1 MILDRVDY
9 KDYRRDH
16 ALITA
21 RKAEY
26 AGIRRNSDGMA
37 CFAFRAPGKARATLV
52 EVSFI
57 QRIDISGRQFVPPQ
71 YRNWS
76 QRVAEIEAFIEGDKT
91 ATSIAKPQIREKSP
105 SEQKR
110 PWWRR
115 LFG

>member
-1 MILDRVDY
+1 MIFDRIDY

-37 CFAFRAPGKARATLV
+37 CFAFKAPGKARATLV

-57 QRIDISGRQFVPPQ
+57 QRIDIGRRQFVPPP
-71 YRNWS
+71 YRSWS
-76 QRVAEIEAFIEGDKT
+76 QRVAEIEAFIKGDET
-91 ATSIAKPQIREKSP
+91 ATSAAELQDEATKSLGAD
-105 SEQKR
+105 R